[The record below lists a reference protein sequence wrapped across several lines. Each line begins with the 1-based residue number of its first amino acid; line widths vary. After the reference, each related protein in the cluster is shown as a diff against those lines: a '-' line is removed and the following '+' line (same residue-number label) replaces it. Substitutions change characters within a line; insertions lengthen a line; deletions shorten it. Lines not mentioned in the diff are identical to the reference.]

1 MRKSARFSS
10 FGLTT
15 SVEFPE
21 QVKNFST
28 KFSLTTY
35 NKRVQKL
42 TEEQKTAISKAG
54 FGKLLLVPNN
64 SIRKDLLT
72 DLMETWCCEKQA
84 FMVAS
89 HEIRFTLLDVALIL
103 GLPVTGKSVLFKD
116 EEPPFSDLEE
126 LYGATRGTRKV
137 AMASLKARLD
147 SIGEDVSEDFVRT
160 FLLYTLGSFL
170 SSNDT
175 KVDSRY
181 LCFLRNLDDIS
192 KFSWGASVI
201 EDLSQ
206 WLDKRKKNNVQ
217 YVGGCLIFL
226 QTWSYEHFD
235 IARPQFQGDDLTF
248 PRVCQWDNIKSNQK
262 QQVISRFN
270 FKELHDDQVIW
281 TLEPT
286 SAELQME
293 IIKEALKLQGDSTE
307 LQCAETC
314 STNLSTNVSGVDS
327 ESQFCIS
334 SKDELQREDESNFE
348 NQVVEDTP
356 TSLSTCNEENIDL
369 ESNLKNLIVED
380 TPPNSSTHDEVQRE
394 QELNLEN
401 LIVEDT
407 PTNSSTAD
415 EVCRIVDDTLPKL
428 SFCDDDLRKKN
439 VMLEEEIVELKM
451 KVGLVMEE
459 NRHLH
464 IQIQLNTQLEDQNAS
479 LKKELDLL
487 REENR
492 SLLQSIGSF
501 GDRLERHIFD
511 FETNATEETCYPG
524 ISPLNLPS

>member
-15 SVEFPE
+15 AVEFQEP
-21 QVKNFST
+21 VKNVST

-42 TEEQKTAISKAG
+42 TEEQKTAILKAG
-54 FGKLLLVPNN
+54 FGKLLVVPNN

-72 DLMETWCCEKQA
+72 DLMDTWCCEKQA

-89 HEIRFTLLDVALIL
+89 REIGFTLLDVALIL

-126 LYGATRGTRKV
+126 LYGATKGSRKI
-137 AMASLKARLD
+137 AMTSLKARLD
-147 SIGEDVSEDFVRT
+147 SIGEDVSVDFVRT

-170 SSNDT
+170 SNNDA

-192 KFSWGASVI
+192 QFAWGASVI

-206 WLDKRKKNNVQ
+206 WLDKRKKNNIQ

-235 IARPQFQGDDLTF
+235 IARPQLQGDDLTF
-248 PRVCQWDNIKSNQK
+248 PRVCQWDNIKCTQK
-262 QQVISRFN
+262 QQVTSRFN
-270 FKELHDDQVIW
+270 FKELHHDQVIW

-286 SAELQME
+286 STELQME
-293 IIKEALKLQGDSTE
+293 IIKEAMKLQGDSTE
-307 LQCAETC
+307 LQCAETS
-314 STNLSTNVSGVDS
+314 STNLSTNVSGVHS
-327 ESQFCIS
+327 ESQLCIS
-334 SKDELQREDESNFE
+334 SKDQLQRENDANFE
-348 NQVVEDTP
+348 NQVVEDSP
-356 TSLSTCNEENIDL
+356 TSLRTYNEENRELEIDL
-369 ESNLKNLIVED
+369 ENLIVED
-380 TPPNSSTHDEVQRE
+380 TPPNLSSYDEVQRE

-415 EVCRIVDDTLPKL
+415 EVGRIVDHTLPKL

-451 KVGLVMEE
+451 KVDHVMEE
-459 NRHLH
+459 NRDLRR
-464 IQIQLNTQLEDQNAS
+464 QIQLNTQLEYQNAE

-501 GDRLERHIFD
+501 GDRLERHILD
-511 FETNATEETCYPG
+511 FETNATEETCSPG